1 MELTDIIKRLKN
13 DNVQQQSI
21 IRIIML
27 CFLTSYFY
35 IFKDSIE
42 QFDYVL
48 KTCIGSFVFAFTVLL
63 CFNSS
68 TKKTTSFKVITAF
81 FDMAILTYMIYVSNN
96 AGSPLIFLYLWI
108 TFGNGLRFGKQLLF
122 VSTIFSIISFT
133 LVINF
138 SEFWQE
144 QKNLAYGFLIITI
157 ALSLY
162 ISLLITKLHDAVEAA
177 KSANE
182 AKTQFLSNMSHEIR
196 TPLNGIIGMSSL
208 LSTTPLDS
216 KQTDYSSII
225 NTSAKTLLSLI
236 NDILDISKIEAGMAT
251 VKIVDFDL
259 QPLINSTAL
268 MLSPQAE
275 NKGLNFNVHIS
286 PDVPMLL
293 HGNEQY
299 LRQILINLIGNAVKF
314 TNDGFIQINITSLNT
329 TDKKTKLRFEIIDS
343 GIGIPEQA
351 KSTLFDKFTQV
362 DQSTTRKFA
371 GSGLGMTIA
380 KQLVENMEGDIGF
393 SSKLDEGSTFWF
405 EIEIARQEESLDE
418 KNSSIN
424 YNHQEADKDQQKLI
438 INLKILVGEDN
449 ETNQKVIKSI
459 LEYGHH
465 HVTLAD
471 NGKEALDFLEK
482 ESYDLIILDMQMPVM
497 GGIEAAKTY
506 HANYPENETPIL
518 ILTANVTSEAMEA
531 CKEANVDGYLT
542 KPIEPNKLLSTISSL
557 VENKKIIS
565 NVIDKAFL
573 DTLFSMTNQ
582 DGFMNGLADGYVRD
596 TSTTIEQL
604 KSLVNNTDTSLV
616 SELAHTLDGSSCS
629 IGALKLAEFIRNLSS
644 LVKENSEA
652 LTQDKIQE
660 LESLFGKTKIALYS
674 YIEEKKNK

>member
-1 MELTDIIKRLKN
+1 MDLKETIKRLKN
-13 DNVQQQSI
+13 DNVQQQSV

-27 CFLTSYFY
+27 CFLSSYFY
-35 IFKDSIE
+35 IFRDSIE
-42 QFDYVL
+42 QFESFVM
-48 KTCIGSFVFAFTVLL
+48 TGIGSFVFAFIVLL
-63 CFNSS
+63 CFSS
-68 TKKTTSFKVITAF
+68 SAKKTTSFKVITAF
-81 FDMAILTYMIYVSNN
+81 LDMAILTYIIYLSND

-108 TFGNGLRFGKQLLF
+108 TFGNGLRFGKTLLLI
-122 VSTIFSIISFT
+122 STIFSIISFSI
-133 LVINF
+133 VINF

-144 QKNLAYGFLIITI
+144 QQNLAYGFFIITI

-162 ISLLITKLHDAVEAA
+162 ISLLITKLHTAVEAA

-216 KQTDYSSII
+216 KQSDYSSII

-259 QPLINSTAL
+259 QSLINSTAL

-286 PDVPMLL
+286 PDVPLLL

-299 LRQILINLIGNAVKF
+299 IRQILINLIGNAVKF
-314 TNDGFIQINITSLNT
+314 TNEGFIQINITSLNT
-329 TDKKTKLRFEIIDS
+329 TDKKTKLRFEVIDS

-362 DQSTTRKFA
+362 DQSTTRKFT
-371 GSGLGMTIA
+371 GSGLGMSIA
-380 KQLVENMEGDIGF
+380 KQLVESMEGDIDF

-405 EIEIARQEESLDE
+405 EIEIDRQEELLDE
-418 KNSSIN
+418 KNASNNFN
-424 YNHQEADKDQQKLI
+424 YQETDKGQKKQI

-471 NGKEALDFLEK
+471 NGKEALNFLEE

-542 KPIEPNKLLSTISSL
+542 KPIEPKKLLNTISSL
-557 VENKKIIS
+557 VENKKNMGDI
-565 NVIDKAFL
+565 IDKALL
-573 DTLFSMTNQ
+573 DTLFLMSNQ
-582 DGFMNGLADGYVRD
+582 DDFMHGLVDGYVRD
-596 TSTTIEQL
+596 TSTSIEQL
-604 KSLVNNTDTSLV
+604 KSLVDNTDTSKV
-616 SELAHTLDGSSCS
+616 SDLAHTLDGSSCS
-629 IGALKLAEFIRNLSS
+629 IGALKLAEFIRNLSR

-652 LTQDKIQE
+652 LTQEKIQE
-660 LESLFGKTKIALYS
+660 LEPIFEQTKTALYS